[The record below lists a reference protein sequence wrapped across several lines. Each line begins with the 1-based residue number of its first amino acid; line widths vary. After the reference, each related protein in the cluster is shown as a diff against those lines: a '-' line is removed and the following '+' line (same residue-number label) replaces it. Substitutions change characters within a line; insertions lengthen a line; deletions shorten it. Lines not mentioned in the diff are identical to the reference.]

1 MCGQGVHMDNVSIY
15 SYYIRQ
21 TNQYL
26 GTWTT
31 DKAVQIRIWGFFS
44 KLLKT
49 LEVSSFILKS
59 PELREK
65 SLKFLWPTTDA
76 RRMAFTEQPKIHS
89 HSQIFKYIRPKHI
102 LSTTLALIFRFL
114 WFMPSLGV
122 RTLCFGKSKT
132 KVLLE
137 LLSFNICSLAPEGAP
152 TVFL

>member
-1 MCGQGVHMDNVSIY
+1 MCEQGVHMANVSIY

-76 RRMAFTEQPKIHS
+76 QRMAFTEQPKIHS
-89 HSQIFKYIRPKHI
+89 HSQIAKAYF
-102 LSTTLALIFRFL
+102 SATLAQIFRFL
-114 WFMPSLGV
+114 WFMPSSGA
-122 RTLCFGKSKT
+122 
-132 KVLLE
+132 
-137 LLSFNICSLAPEGAP
+137 CSPWI
-152 TVFL
+152 VV